1 MIKCF
6 HFCFTLAFK
15 LNLCRYMTEMQA
27 AFDALKTEAERAR
40 DAAASE
46 AGAYT
51 RPLFSST

>member
-1 MIKCF
+1 
-6 HFCFTLAFK
+6 
-15 LNLCRYMTEMQA
+15 MTEMQA